1 MPIQG
6 VWRALIR
13 FEARKIVPEVAV
25 RNTIGFTCALI
36 VGTLLA
42 SPATGV
48 VAGLG
53 ALNVCYSDG
62 TDPYQL
68 RARRMLIA
76 TGLVGVAVVLGA
88 LSAHSNIAAVT
99 VAAMW
104 AFAAGMAVALGS
116 TAGDIG
122 VVTLVTLVVFAAKPL
137 PAAEA
142 VETGAVAIA
151 GGLLQTLLSTFPWP
165 IRRYEPERRII
176 GAIYAELARIGKDP
190 PSAGSAPPMTR
201 QISEARDAIAP
212 LAADHSGEAE
222 RQVFLLVQAERI
234 RLSLLNA
241 GRLRRRLMRQGGG
254 LDAADRLDAILEA
267 ASTAIEGIGQRVL
280 RRETVPL
287 SAAID
292 RLTKEVAKFHGYS
305 APGDNAFYAALV
317 RDAQFQSVTLRSQ
330 IRSAAW
336 AASGNT
342 VVPQGDMIS
351 REPWRLRFDEP
362 WRLRF
367 DGYRARLLANLS
379 LDSTVLR
386 HAVRL
391 AVCLAL
397 GDTIGRSVGL
407 QRTYWIPMTIAIVLK
422 PDFTGTFARGVLR
435 IGGTMAGL
443 VLATLLFRYMP
454 FSPDHGG
461 VATDIALMALFTLM
475 LRWAGPANYGI
486 FVIAV
491 SGLVVLMISMT
502 GVAPGT
508 VIAARAMNTA
518 VGGSLALLA
527 YAVWP
532 TWEKTQT
539 RAAMA
544 EMLDSYRAYTHAVFS
559 AYEGAPL
566 GIIDAVRAR
575 ARRARSNAQASV
587 DRMRGEPG
595 VTARQAVSLNTM
607 LVHSHSFVRAAMAM
621 EARLYQKRREPAPAW
636 LPAFGS
642 SVEQALRTLSA
653 ALRNPEA
660 GARRSRID
668 VATPA
673 PGTGGNEIMETEAD
687 RMRTSLRS
695 LGEEIAKRDWL

>member
-1 MPIQG
+1 MPLRS
-6 VWRALIR
+6 VWRALTR
-13 FEARKIVPEVAV
+13 FEAQKIVPEVAI
-25 RNTIGFTCALI
+25 RNTIGFACALI
-36 VGTLLA
+36 LGTLLA

-48 VAGLG
+48 VAGIG

-62 TDPYQL
+62 TDPYPF

-76 TGLVGVAVVLGA
+76 TALVGVAVVLGS
-88 LSAHSNIAAVT
+88 LSAHSNVSAVT
-99 VAAMW
+99 VGALG
-104 AFAAGMAVALGS
+104 AFAAGMVVALGT

-142 VETGAVAIA
+142 VETGAVAVA
-151 GGLLQTLLSTFPWP
+151 GGLLQTLLSTFLWA

-176 GAIYAELARIGKDP
+176 GAIYGDLARIAKDM
-190 PSAGSAPPMTR
+190 PSAASAPPMTL
-201 QISEARDAIAP
+201 QILDAREAIAP

-241 GRLRRRLMRQGGG
+241 GRLRRRLIRQGGG
-254 LDAADRLDAILEA
+254 ADAADRLGAILEA
-267 ASTAIEGIGQRVL
+267 ASTAIECIGQRVL
-280 RRETVPL
+280 RREIGPL
-287 SAAID
+287 SVAIN
-292 RLTKEVAKFHGYS
+292 RLTKELAEFHGYS
-305 APGDNAFYAALV
+305 APADNGFYAALV

-336 AASGNT
+336 AASGNL
-342 VVPQGDMIS
+342 VVSQGAMI
-351 REPWRLRFDEP
+351 FQEP

-367 DGYRARLLANLS
+367 DGYRARLLANFS
-379 LDSTVLR
+379 LDCTVFR

-443 VLATLLFRYMP
+443 VLATLLFRFMP
-454 FSPDHGG
+454 FSLDHGG
-461 VATDIALMALFTLM
+461 VAADIALMALFTLM

-502 GVAPGT
+502 GVAPGS

-518 VGGSLALLA
+518 LGGSLALLA
-527 YAVWP
+527 YGVWP
-532 TWEKTQT
+532 TWEKTHT

-544 EMLDSYRAYTHAVFS
+544 DMLDSYRTYTHAVLS

-566 GIIDAVRAR
+566 GVIDAVRTR

-587 DRMRGEPG
+587 DRTRGEPG
-595 VTARQAVSLNTM
+595 VTIRQAISLNTM
-607 LVHSHSFVRAAMAM
+607 LVHSHSFVHAAMAM
-621 EARLYQKRREPAPAW
+621 EARLYQKRRETAPAW

-653 ALRNPEA
+653 ALRSPGA

-668 VATPA
+668 VATPP